1 MVNHLTFEELLEFNS
16 IGKDGA
22 NSDFARAVATH
33 VRTCKA
39 CRLALSAIQ
48 STEETVRGYSRRE
61 VHNAPTRVEE
71 KRTLR

>member
-16 IGKDGA
+16 IDENSAK
-22 NSDFARAVATH
+22 SDFARVVATH
-33 VRTCKA
+33 VRNCKQ

-48 STEETVRGYSRRE
+48 STEDTVRGYSKRK
-61 VHNAPTRVEE
+61 VQTAPTRVEE